1 MKKDL
6 RCINVYNQFQSIYI
20 YIIIFI
26 IIIIIIIIHFISFHH
41 NGLLYSRYLKITKII
56 KLVNQSQ
63 SQQW

>member
-6 RCINVYNQFQSIYI
+6 GCINVYNQFQSIYI
-20 YIIIFI
+20 YIYIH
-26 IIIIIIIIHFISFHH
+26 IIIHFISFHH

-56 KLVNQSQ
+56 KQVNQSQ

>member
-6 RCINVYNQFQSIYI
+6 GCINVYNQFQSINIYI
-20 YIIIFI
+20 YIH
-26 IIIIIIIIHFISFHH
+26 IIIHFISFHH

-56 KLVNQSQ
+56 KQVNQSQ